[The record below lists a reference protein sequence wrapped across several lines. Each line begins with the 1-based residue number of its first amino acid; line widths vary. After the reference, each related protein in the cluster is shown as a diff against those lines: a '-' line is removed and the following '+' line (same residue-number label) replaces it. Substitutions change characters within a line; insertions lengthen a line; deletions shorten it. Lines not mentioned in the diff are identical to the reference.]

1 MNQKD
6 IKQTCLRLHRSAAG
20 PVFYTHEALEADGV
34 RHGFFTR
41 KGGLSTGLY
50 NSLNCG
56 PGSSDE
62 AAAVR
67 ANRARVA
74 KAMGLTPDKMAG
86 LYQIHSATCV
96 SLTDA
101 AHCAIRPE
109 ADAYATALKG
119 AGLAI
124 LTADCLPVLFSDAQA
139 GVIGAAHAGWRGAVA
154 GVIDATVTAM
164 QGLGADASRIVM
176 VIGPGI
182 ARHSY
187 QVSPDMKA
195 DIIALY
201 PEAESCFTA
210 DAAAQEKY
218 LFDLPGFARHRGT
231 AAGLNQIYDSALDT
245 YRDEALFFSHRR
257 ATHRR
262 EADSGRLI
270 SVITQT

>member
-1 MNQKD
+1 MKQKGMT
-6 IKQTCLRLHRSAAG
+6 KRTSAAG
-20 PVFYTHEALEADGV
+20 AVFFTHEALEAEGV
-34 RHGFFTR
+34 RHGFFSR
-41 KGGLSTGLY
+41 KGGTSTGLY
-50 NSLNCG
+50 DSLNCG

-62 AAAVR
+62 ATAVR
-67 ANRARVA
+67 ANRARA
-74 KAMGLTPDKMAG
+74 AEAMGLTPDKMAG

-124 LTADCLPVLFSDAQA
+124 LTADCLPVLFSDADA

-164 QGLGADASRIVM
+164 QRLGADAGRIVM

-182 ARHSY
+182 AHDSY

-195 DIIALY
+195 EITALY
-201 PEAESCFTA
+201 PEAASCFSD
-210 DAAAQEKY
+210 DAAAKDKF
-218 LFDLPGFARHRGT
+218 LFDLPGFARQRGT
-231 AAGLNQIYDSALDT
+231 AAGLDQIYNSALDT

-270 SVITQT
+270 SVITQM